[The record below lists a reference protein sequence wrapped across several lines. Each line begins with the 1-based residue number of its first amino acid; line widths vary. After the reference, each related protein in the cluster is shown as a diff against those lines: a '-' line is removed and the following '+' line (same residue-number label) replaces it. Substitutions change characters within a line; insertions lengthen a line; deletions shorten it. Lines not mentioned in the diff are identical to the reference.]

1 MNNFNTDLMQIL
13 AQGLDIN
20 EFFKQQ
26 LEIAINDLL
35 KSELTVFLDYEK
47 WEYKSYGSG
56 NSRNG
61 YYHRYLKTKYGQ
73 IELQIPR
80 DRAGQFKQEIVKAY
94 ARNTDNLENMVITL
108 YKKGITTREIAD
120 LLEKM
125 YGNNYSPTTISNISK
140 VMKNEIESYHNRL
153 IKKDFVVLYCDATYL
168 PVRRDSVA
176 KEALHVII
184 GIDPNGN
191 KEVLDY
197 SLFPEESANN
207 YKEMLINLKSR
218 GLENVLLFVSD
229 GLVLHEPDGLS
240 LKEAVT
246 DIFPKAKHQTCW
258 THLMRNIENKVR
270 AKDKLEVANDAKL
283 IYTSDNI
290 ETAEKRVTE
299 LLSKWSRKY
308 PKLRKMLEGKD
319 NLFTFMLFP
328 KAIRR
333 SLYTNNICESFNKD
347 IKRKLK
353 QKVQF
358 PNEESFD
365 KAIYI
370 LVLEYNN
377 KFSNRTHLGF
387 GLVRYELKMMIE
399 EISDSPTTIKS
410 TI

>member
-1 MNNFNTDLMQIL
+1 MNNFNTDLIQIL

-20 EFFKQQ
+20 EFFRQQ

-47 WEYKSYGSG
+47 WEYKGYGSG

-61 YYHRYLKTKYGQ
+61 YYHRNLKTRFGEL
-73 IELQIPR
+73 ELQIPR
-80 DRAGQFKQEIVKAY
+80 DRAGEFKQETVKAY

-140 VMKNEIESYHNRL
+140 VMKNEIEAYHNRK
-153 IKKDFVVLYCDATYL
+153 IKKDFVVLYCDAPYL

-191 KEVLDY
+191 KEVLYY

-207 YKEMLINLKSR
+207 YKEMLINLKS
-218 GLENVLLFVSD
+218 
-229 GLVLHEPDGLS
+229 
-240 LKEAVT
+240 
-246 DIFPKAKHQTCW
+246 KHQTCW

-283 IYTSDNI
+283 IYSSDNI
-290 ETAEKRVTE
+290 ETAEKRLTE
-299 LLSKWSRKY
+299 FLSKWSIKY

-333 SLYTNNICESFNKD
+333 SMYTNNICENFNKD

-353 QKVQF
+353 QKAQF
-358 PNEESFD
+358 PNKESLD

-370 LVLEYNN
+370 LVSEYNN

-399 EISDSPTTIKS
+399 EISDSPSTIKS

>member
-1 MNNFNTDLMQIL
+1 
-13 AQGLDIN
+13 
-20 EFFKQQ
+20 
-26 LEIAINDLL
+26 
-35 KSELTVFLDYEK
+35 
-47 WEYKSYGSG
+47 
-56 NSRNG
+56 
-61 YYHRYLKTKYGQ
+61 
-73 IELQIPR
+73 
-80 DRAGQFKQEIVKAY
+80 
-94 ARNTDNLENMVITL
+94 MVITL

-218 GLENVLLFVSD
+218 GLENILLFVSD
-229 GLVLHEPDGLS
+229 GLVLHEPDGLA

-246 DIFPKAKHQTCW
+246 DIFPKSKHQTCW

-283 IYTSDNI
+283 IYSSDNI
-290 ETAEKRVTE
+290 ETAEKRLAE
-299 LLSKWSRKY
+299 FLSKWSRKY

-333 SLYTNNICESFNKD
+333 SLYTNNICENFNKD

-358 PNEESFD
+358 PNEESLD

-399 EISDSPTTIKS
+399 EISDSPSIIKS

>member
-1 MNNFNTDLMQIL
+1 
-13 AQGLDIN
+13 
-20 EFFKQQ
+20 
-26 LEIAINDLL
+26 
-35 KSELTVFLDYEK
+35 
-47 WEYKSYGSG
+47 
-56 NSRNG
+56 
-61 YYHRYLKTKYGQ
+61 
-73 IELQIPR
+73 
-80 DRAGQFKQEIVKAY
+80 
-94 ARNTDNLENMVITL
+94 MVITL

-283 IYTSDNI
+283 IYSSDNI
-290 ETAEKRVTE
+290 ETAEKRLAE
-299 LLSKWSRKY
+299 FLSKWSIKY

-319 NLFTFMLFP
+319 NLFTFIPFP

-333 SLYTNNICESFNKD
+333 SLYTNNICENFNKD

-353 QKVQF
+353 EKVQF
-358 PNEESFD
+358 PNEESLD

-370 LVLEYNN
+370 LVLKYNN
-377 KFSNRTHLGF
+377 QFSNRTHLGF

-399 EISDSPTTIKS
+399 EISDSPSTIKS

>member
-1 MNNFNTDLMQIL
+1 M
-13 AQGLDIN
+13 
-20 EFFKQQ
+20 
-26 LEIAINDLL
+26 
-35 KSELTVFLDYEK
+35 
-47 WEYKSYGSG
+47 
-56 NSRNG
+56 
-61 YYHRYLKTKYGQ
+61 
-73 IELQIPR
+73 
-80 DRAGQFKQEIVKAY
+80 
-94 ARNTDNLENMVITL
+94 
-108 YKKGITTREIAD
+108 
-120 LLEKM
+120 
-125 YGNNYSPTTISNISK
+125 
-140 VMKNEIESYHNRL
+140 
-153 IKKDFVVLYCDATYL
+153 YCDATYL
-168 PVRRDSVA
+168 PIRRDSVA

-218 GLENVLLFVSD
+218 GLENILLFVSD
-229 GLVLHEPDGLS
+229 GLVLHEPDGLA
-240 LKEAVT
+240 LKEAIT
-246 DIFPKAKHQTCW
+246 DIFPKSKHQTCW

-333 SLYTNNICESFNKD
+333 SLYTNNICENFNKD

-353 QKVQF
+353 EKVQF
-358 PNEESFD
+358 PNEESLD

-399 EISDSPTTIKS
+399 EISDSPSTIKS

>member
-1 MNNFNTDLMQIL
+1 MNNFNTDLIQIL

-20 EFFKQQ
+20 EFFRQQ

-47 WEYKSYGSG
+47 WEYKGYGSG

-61 YYHRYLKTKYGQ
+61 YYHRNLKTRFGEL
-73 IELQIPR
+73 ELQIPR
-80 DRAGQFKQEIVKAY
+80 DRAGEFKQETVKAY

-140 VMKNEIESYHNRL
+140 VMKNEIEAYHNRK

-229 GLVLHEPDGLS
+229 GLVG

-246 DIFPKAKHQTCW
+246 DIFPKSKHQTCW

-270 AKDKLEVANDAKL
+270 AKDKLEVARVFMKL
-283 IYTSDNI
+283 YDMG
-290 ETAEKRVTE
+290 
-299 LLSKWSRKY
+299 RKI
-308 PKLRKMLEGKD
+308 
-319 NLFTFMLFP
+319 T
-328 KAIRR
+328 
-333 SLYTNNICESFNKD
+333 
-347 IKRKLK
+347 
-353 QKVQF
+353 
-358 PNEESFD
+358 
-365 KAIYI
+365 
-370 LVLEYNN
+370 
-377 KFSNRTHLGF
+377 
-387 GLVRYELKMMIE
+387 
-399 EISDSPTTIKS
+399 
-410 TI
+410 

>member
-1 MNNFNTDLMQIL
+1 MKNFNTDLTQIL

-20 EFFKQQ
+20 EFFRQQ

-35 KSELTVFLDYEK
+35 KSELTVFLNYEK
-47 WEYKSYGSG
+47 WEYKGYGSG

-61 YYHRYLKTKYGQ
+61 YYHRNLKTKFG
-73 IELQIPR
+73 ELELKIPR
-80 DRAGQFKQEIVKAY
+80 DRAGEFKQETLKAY

-140 VMKNEIESYHNRL
+140 VMKNEIESYHNRK

-184 GIDPNGN
+184 GIDPKGN

-197 SLFPEESANN
+197 SLFPEELANN
-207 YKEMLINLKSR
+207 YKEMLVELKSR

-229 GLVLHEPDGLS
+229 GLVG

-246 DIFPKAKHQTCW
+246 DIFPKSKHQTCW
-258 THLMRNIENKVR
+258 THLMGNIENKVR
-270 AKDKLEVANDAKL
+270 AKDKLEVSNDAKL
-283 IYTSDNI
+283 IYSSEDI
-290 ETAEKRVTE
+290 ETAEKRLEEFLT
-299 LLSKWSRKY
+299 KWSRKY
-308 PKLRKMLEGKD
+308 PKLRKLLEGKD

-328 KAIRR
+328 KEIRR
-333 SLYTNNICESFNKD
+333 SLYTNNICENFNKD
-347 IKRKLK
+347 TKRKLK

-358 PNEESFD
+358 PNEESLD
-365 KAIYI
+365 KGVYRI
-370 LVLEYNN
+370 VSEYSN
-377 KFSNRTHLGF
+377 KFSERTHLGF
-387 GLVRYELKMMIE
+387 GLVKYELEKMIE
-399 EISDSPTTIKS
+399 KVSDSTDTTKS
-410 TI
+410 KI

>member
-20 EFFKQQ
+20 KFFRQQ
-26 LEIAINDLL
+26 LEITINDLL
-35 KSELTVFLDYEK
+35 KSEITVFLDYEK
-47 WEYKSYGSG
+47 WEYKGYGSG

-140 VMKNEIESYHNRL
+140 VMKNEIETYHNRK

-283 IYTSDNI
+283 IYSSDNI
-290 ETAEKRVTE
+290 ETAEKRLAE
-299 LLSKWSRKY
+299 FLSKWSIKY
-308 PKLRKMLEGKD
+308 PKLSKMLEGKD
-319 NLFTFMLFP
+319 NLFTFMLFL

-333 SLYTNNICESFNKD
+333 SLYTNNICENFNKD

-358 PNEESFD
+358 PNEESLD

-377 KFSNRTHLGF
+377 KFSNRTHIGF

-399 EISDSPTTIKS
+399 KISDSPSTTKS

>member
-1 MNNFNTDLMQIL
+1 
-13 AQGLDIN
+13 
-20 EFFKQQ
+20 
-26 LEIAINDLL
+26 
-35 KSELTVFLDYEK
+35 
-47 WEYKSYGSG
+47 
-56 NSRNG
+56 
-61 YYHRYLKTKYGQ
+61 
-73 IELQIPR
+73 
-80 DRAGQFKQEIVKAY
+80 
-94 ARNTDNLENMVITL
+94 MVITL

-140 VMKNEIESYHNRL
+140 VMKNEIEAYHNRK

-168 PVRRDSVA
+168 PIRRDSVA

-218 GLENVLLFVSD
+218 GLENILLSVSD
-229 GLVLHEPDGLS
+229 GLVLHEPDGLA
-240 LKEAVT
+240 LKEAIT
-246 DIFPKAKHQTCW
+246 DIFPKSKHQTCW

-290 ETAEKRVTE
+290 ETAEKR
-299 LLSKWSRKY
+299 LNDFLSKWSRKY

-333 SLYTNNICESFNKD
+333 SLYTNNICENFNKD

-370 LVLEYNN
+370 LVSEYNN
-377 KFSNRTHLGF
+377 KFSNRIHIGF
-387 GLVRYELKMMIE
+387 CLAIYSLKL
-399 EISDSPTTIKS
+399 
-410 TI
+410 

>member
-1 MNNFNTDLMQIL
+1 MNNFNTDLIQIL
-13 AQGLDIN
+13 TQGLDIN
-20 EFFKQQ
+20 EFFRQQ

-47 WEYKSYGSG
+47 WEYKGYGSG

-61 YYHRYLKTKYGQ
+61 YYHRNLKTRFGEL
-73 IELQIPR
+73 ELQIPR
-80 DRAGQFKQEIVKAY
+80 DRAGEFKQETVKAY

-140 VMKNEIESYHNRL
+140 VMKNEIEAYHNRK

-229 GLVLHEPDGLS
+229 GLVG

-246 DIFPKAKHQTCW
+246 DIFPKSKHQTCW

-283 IYTSDNI
+283 IYTSDDI
-290 ETAEKRVTE
+290 ESAEKRLTE
-299 LLSKWSRKY
+299 FLSKWSIKY

-333 SLYTNNICESFNKD
+333 SLYTNNICENFNKD

-358 PNEESFD
+358 PNEESLD

-370 LVLEYNN
+370 PVSEYNN
-377 KFSNRTHLGF
+377 KFSNRTHIGF

-399 EISDSPTTIKS
+399 KISDSPSTTKS